1 MPRISY
7 VDPDTLVDEESR
19 AILERARLHGVPR
32 PESQA
37 VRAHVPA
44 ILKSFTETWYAAID
58 DGALDHRTKE
68 MCRLYISK
76 SVECEYCGGQRSAT
90 AKDQGLQEIDIDEI
104 LLYPK
109 SDRFSE
115 RDKTALQYADAIAWN
130 SDLADDALWEKLHHH
145 FTEPQLVELGYFI
158 ALTLGQQR
166 WIRTMDLR
174 HREVLG
180 DTDAGLAAQ
189 H

>member
-7 VDPDTLVDEESR
+7 IDPNTVDEESK

-44 ILKSFTETWYAAID
+44 ILKSFTETWYAAIS
-58 DGALDHRTKE
+58 DGALDHKTKE

-76 SVECEYCGGQRSAT
+76 SVQCEYCGGQRSAS
-90 AKDQGLQEIDIDEI
+90 AKEEGLSEADIDEI

-115 RDKTALQYADAIAWN
+115 REKTALRYADAIAWN
-130 SDLADDALWEKLHHH
+130 ADFADDELWSSLHRH
-145 FTEPQLVELGYFI
+145 FSEPQLVELGYFI

-166 WIRTMDLR
+166 WIRTMDLK

-180 DTDAGLAAQ
+180 DTVAGLAEGS
-189 H
+189 